1 MKSRFLSVTLAV
13 ATAAMIGLGGNSAN
27 AGGHHLGNQ
36 CDDCGRHGCGIRG
49 CGIHGCGA
57 HCALHGTGIHGCGA
71 HHACR
76 NGYGGEWAG
85 NYYHTMWGQPVALVV
100 PPTAELQTHWN
111 WGVAQT
117 RVTPIWPQYS
127 RAFPG
132 PYAGGRGFLPTP
144 RWPSSTDQFGVYYV
158 RGPW

>member
-1 MKSRFLSVTLAV
+1 MKPRLFSLMFAVT
-13 ATAAMIGLGGNSAN
+13 TAAMIGLGASSAC
-27 AGGHHLGNQ
+27 AGGHHLANR
-36 CDDCGRHGCGIRG
+36 CNDCGVCGGRECHACRHGCRA
-49 CGIHGCGA
+49 CGGHGCGA
-57 HCALHGTGIHGCGA
+57 CGS
-71 HHACR
+71 R
-76 NGYGGEWAG
+76 NWNGEWAG
-85 NYYHTMWGQPVALVV
+85 SYYHTMWGQPVALVV

-117 RVTPIWPQYS
+117 RVTPICPQFS

-132 PYAGGRGFLPTP
+132 PYSGGRGFSPTP

>member
-1 MKSRFLSVTLAV
+1 MKSRFLSITVAAAMLVGLSTASAV
-13 ATAAMIGLGGNSAN
+13 AGGLHRAAC
-27 AGGHHLGNQ
+27 Q
-36 CDDCGRHGCGIRG
+36 DDCGSACGRGCRHGCG
-49 CGIHGCGA
+49 HGCRHCCGLGA
-57 HCALHGTGIHGCGA
+57 RSGQ
-71 HHACR
+71 
-76 NGYGGEWAG
+76 YGDWVG

-117 RVTPIWPQYS
+117 RVTPIWPQFGRDY
-127 RAFPG
+127 PG

-144 RWPSSTDQFGVYYV
+144 KWPSSTDQFGVYYV

>member
-1 MKSRFLSVTLAV
+1 MKSRLLPVTMAV
-13 ATAAMIGLGGNSAN
+13 ALAAVLGSVADTAL
-27 AGGHHLGNQ
+27 AGGTHRAKRHNA
-36 CDDCGRHGCGIRG
+36 CGS
-49 CGIHGCGA
+49 
-57 HCALHGTGIHGCGA
+57 
-71 HHACR
+71 
-76 NGYGGEWAG
+76 EWAG
-85 NYYHTMWGQPVALVV
+85 GYYHTMWGQPVALVV

-117 RVTPIWPQYS
+117 SVTPIWPQFT
-127 RAFPG
+127 RAYPG

>member
-1 MKSRFLSVTLAV
+1 MKSRFLSITVAAAMLVGLSAGSAV
-13 ATAAMIGLGGNSAN
+13 AGGLHRAAC
-27 AGGHHLGNQ
+27 Q
-36 CDDCGRHGCGIRG
+36 DECGPGCRHGCRHGCGLG
-49 CGIHGCGA
+49 CHHGCGPGCLRP
-57 HCALHGTGIHGCGA
+57 CANAGD
-71 HHACR
+71 
-76 NGYGGEWAG
+76 WAG

-117 RVTPIWPQYS
+117 RVTPICQQFG
-127 RAFPG
+127 RAYPG

>member
-1 MKSRFLSVTLAV
+1 MKSKLSALAV
-13 ATAAMIGLGGNSAN
+13 LVAALSINLTSQAL
-27 AGGHHLGNQ
+27 AGGHHRAR
-36 CDDCGRHGCGIRG
+36 CYGCG
-49 CGIHGCGA
+49 
-57 HCALHGTGIHGCGA
+57 
-71 HHACR
+71 
-76 NGYGGEWAG
+76 NGEWAG

-117 RVTPIWPQYS
+117 SITPIWPQFS
-127 RAFPG
+127 RAYPG
-132 PYAGGRGFLPTP
+132 SYYGGRGFLPTP

>member
-1 MKSRFLSVTLAV
+1 M
-13 ATAAMIGLGGNSAN
+13 
-27 AGGHHLGNQ
+27 
-36 CDDCGRHGCGIRG
+36 RHS
-49 CGIHGCGA
+49 
-57 HCALHGTGIHGCGA
+57 
-71 HHACR
+71 
-76 NGYGGEWAG
+76 GEEWSG
-85 NYYHTMWGQPVALVV
+85 NYYHTMWGQPVALIV

-117 RVTPIWPQYS
+117 AVTPIWPQYS
-127 RAFPG
+127 REFPG

>member
-1 MKSRFLSVTLAV
+1 MNSRFMSITVAAALLVGLSA
-13 ATAAMIGLGGNSAN
+13 GSAL
-27 AGGHHLGNQ
+27 AGGHRAACQ
-36 CDDCGRHGCGIRG
+36 DDCGCESGCRHGCGRWCHHGGG
-49 CGIHGCGA
+49 CKA
-57 HCALHGTGIHGCGA
+57 
-71 HHACR
+71 R
-76 NGYGGEWAG
+76 WGYGSDWVGG
-85 NYYHTMWGQPVALVV
+85 YSHTMWGQPVALVV

-117 RVTPIWPQYS
+117 RVNPIWPQFA
-127 RAFPG
+127 RAYPG

>member
-1 MKSRFLSVTLAV
+1 MKSRVFSIAVAVTLATTFGIEQQS
-13 ATAAMIGLGGNSAN
+13 AKAGGNLVARRQCGDEC
-27 AGGHHLGNQ
+27 GGHH
-36 CDDCGRHGCGIRG
+36 CGWRHCHHGCGGNAR
-49 CGIHGCGA
+49 
-57 HCALHGTGIHGCGA
+57 ALQHS
-71 HHACR
+71 
-76 NGYGGEWAG
+76 GEEWSG
-85 NYYHTMWGQPVALVV
+85 NYYHTMWGQPVALIV

-117 RVTPIWPQYS
+117 SVTPIWPQYS
-127 RAFPG
+127 REFPG